1 MEEEGMQIEFCGAVR
16 TVTGSQHLISVNGKK
31 ILLDCGLFQGTR
43 KQTYER
49 NQQLPYD
56 AASIDAMVLSHA
68 HIDHSGNIPN
78 LVKSGFQGNIICTYA
93 TRDLCSIMLRD
104 SAKIQK
110 YDIDYLNKKRRK
122 KGQAMLVPNYTMED
136 VVESLKYFIGVGYD
150 RSYQIL
156 PGVHVTF
163 YDAGHI
169 LGSAIVALDIEDG
182 DAKQDVRLVF
192 SGDLGRPKRAIL
204 RDPTFLENAYGLLV
218 ESTYGNRNHAPTEA
232 AEEKLEQVINETCR
246 RGGILIVPSFAIGRT
261 QELVYALHKMVRDR
275 DISPDLPVFVDSP
288 LAIDATGIYRLH
300 PEAYNQEVFEFLAE
314 DVHGDPFGFDMM
326 RYTRSTLQSKELNFL
341 REPAVI
347 ISASGMCEAGR
358 ILHHLKNNIEDPKNT
373 ILIVG
378 WQAPNTLGRRIVEKQ
393 PKVKIFGEEYQLKA
407 KVVTLSGFSAHA
419 DRTELLKWTGHF
431 KEKAAH
437 TYIVHGE
444 EEASFALAEGMRE
457 QGYGDVNVP
466 ALGQRY
472 VM

>member
-1 MEEEGMQIEFCGAVR
+1 MQIEFHGAVR
-16 TVTGSQHLISVNGKK
+16 TVTGSQHLISANGCK
-31 ILLDCGLFQGTR
+31 ILLDCGLYQGSR

-49 NQQLPYD
+49 NQHLPYN
-56 AASIDAMVLSHA
+56 AAKVDVLILSHA
-68 HIDHSGNIPN
+68 HIDHSGNVPN
-78 LVKSGFQGNIICTYA
+78 LVKSGFQGDIVCTYA

-104 SAKIQK
+104 SAKIQQ

-122 KGQAMLVPNYTMED
+122 EGLHLLEPYYTMED

-150 RSYQIL
+150 RSYQIK
-156 PGVHVTF
+156 PGIRISF
-163 YDAGHI
+163 FDAGHI
-169 LGSAIVALDIEDG
+169 LGSAIVVLEIEDK
-182 DAKQDVRLVF
+182 DSKKDVRLVF
-192 SGDLGRPKRAIL
+192 SGDLGRPDRAIL
-204 RDPTFLENAYGLLV
+204 RDPSFIEDADVLLV
-218 ESTYGNRNHAPTEA
+218 ESTYGNRNHAPAEA
-232 AEEKLEQVINETCR
+232 AEEKLKQVVNETCK
-246 RGGILIVPSFAIGRT
+246 RGGKLIVPSFAIGRT
-261 QELVYALHKMVRDR
+261 QELVYALHKMVRNR
-275 DISPDLPVFVDSP
+275 DISPNLPVYVDSP

-300 PEAYNQEVFEFLAE
+300 PEAYNQGVFDFLAE

-407 KVVTLSGFSAHA
+407 EVVTINGFSAHA
-419 DRTELLKWTGHF
+419 DRSELLNWTGHF
-431 KEKAAH
+431 SKKASH
-437 TYIVHGE
+437 TYVVHGE
-444 EEASFALAEGMRE
+444 EDASFALADGLSN
-457 QGYGDVNVP
+457 QGYRNVNVP
-466 ALGQRY
+466 TLGQRY
-472 VM
+472 EI